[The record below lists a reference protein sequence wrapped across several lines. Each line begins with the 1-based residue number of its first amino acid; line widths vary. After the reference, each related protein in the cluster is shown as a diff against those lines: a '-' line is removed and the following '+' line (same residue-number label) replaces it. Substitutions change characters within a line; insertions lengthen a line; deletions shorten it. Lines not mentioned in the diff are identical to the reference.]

1 MFQIVC
7 LREFSSLLEMNSKLL
22 QSSKITAEEA
32 FDSIERVQI
41 RLQEMRSEKEFEMIY
56 EKVKKLAI
64 IDTEMS
70 TNDHQLSKRKRTE
83 PASLKNCFVQY
94 HFQAE
99 TYHSTD
105 KTKMKQMFYEAID
118 AISGSLEKRFL
129 HNDLDVVKQIE
140 KFIISA
146 ANNIRSNKDDVAQRL
161 QHFKSLVC
169 FDALAE
175 ELTDLHVHIKLYNK
189 ESNTPLKKVT
199 KISTVCEILNKKTD
213 KQEMPSGNT

>member
-1 MFQIVC
+1 MFAGNAFGKRNRND
-7 LREFSSLLEMNSKLL
+7 LR
-22 QSSKITAEEA
+22 
-32 FDSIERVQI
+32 
-41 RLQEMRSEKEFEMIY
+41 
-56 EKVKKLAI
+56 KVKKLAI
-64 IDTEMS
+64 IDTEID
-70 TNDHQLSKRKRTE
+70 DHQLSKRKRTE

-105 KTKMKQMFYEAID
+105 KNKMKQMFYEAID

-129 HNDLDVVKQIE
+129 HNDLDVVKQIK
-140 KFIISA
+140 KFIIST
-146 ANNIRSNKDDVAQRL
+146 ANSIRSNKDDIAQRL

-175 ELTDLHVHIKLYNK
+175 ELADLHVHIKLYNK

-199 KISTVCEILNKKTD
+199 KISSVCEILNKKPTS
-213 KQEMPSGNT
+213 KKCLPEIHKLL

>member
-1 MFQIVC
+1 MFAGNAFGKRNRND
-7 LREFSSLLEMNSKLL
+7 LR
-22 QSSKITAEEA
+22 
-32 FDSIERVQI
+32 
-41 RLQEMRSEKEFEMIY
+41 
-56 EKVKKLAI
+56 KVKKLAI
-64 IDTEMS
+64 IDTEID
-70 TNDHQLSKRKRTE
+70 DHQLSKRKRTE

-105 KTKMKQMFYEAID
+105 KNKMKQMFYEAID

-129 HNDLDVVKQIE
+129 YNDLDVVKQIE

-146 ANNIRSNKDDVAQRL
+146 ANSIRSNKDDIAQRL

-175 ELTDLHVHIKLYNK
+175 ELADLHVHIKLYNK
-189 ESNTPLKKVT
+189 ESNTL
-199 KISTVCEILNKKTD
+199 
-213 KQEMPSGNT
+213 

>member
-1 MFQIVC
+1 MFAGNAFGKRNRNN
-7 LREFSSLLEMNSKLL
+7 LR
-22 QSSKITAEEA
+22 
-32 FDSIERVQI
+32 
-41 RLQEMRSEKEFEMIY
+41 
-56 EKVKKLAI
+56 KVKKLAI
-64 IDTEMS
+64 IDTEID
-70 TNDHQLSKRKRTE
+70 DHQLSKRKRTE

-105 KTKMKQMFYEAID
+105 KNKMKQMFYEAID

-146 ANNIRSNKDDVAQRL
+146 ANSIRSNKDDIAQRL

-169 FDALAE
+169 LMRLQKNLLIYTFILSYI
-175 ELTDLHVHIKLYNK
+175 T
-189 ESNTPLKKVT
+189 KKVT
-199 KISTVCEILNKKTD
+199 RFEKSNKNIISFRNFKQKTD

>member
-7 LREFSSLLEMNSKLL
+7 LREFSFLLEMNSKLL

-41 RLQEMRSEKEFEMIY
+41 RLQEMRLEKEFEMIY

-64 IDTEMS
+64 IDTEID
-70 TNDHQLSKRKRTE
+70 DHQLSKHKRTE
-83 PASLKNCFVQY
+83 LASLKNCFVHY
-94 HFQAE
+94 HFQVE

-105 KTKMKQMFYEAID
+105 KNKIKQMFYKAID
-118 AISGSLEKRFL
+118 AISWSLEKRFL

-146 ANNIRSNKDDVAQRL
+146 ANNIRSNKDDIARKL

-169 FDALAE
+169 FDERAE
-175 ELTDLHVHIKLYNK
+175 ELADRHVHIKFYNK
-189 ESNTPLKKVT
+189 ESNTSLKKV
-199 KISTVCEILNKKTD
+199 KKYQQFRNFKQKTD
-213 KQEMPSGNT
+213 KQEMPSRNT